1 MSDGWALRRSE
12 KGHAHATSNWKI
24 FTSRLFS
31 MSNNIDYFWGISI
44 APTFSIA
51 LLCWVHRS
59 EKVRNSPSSVMMQIN
74 NIFPWRNAGCGW
86 SILPNQL
93 IYRVNAWADM
103 SSRFCISFGE
113 KLNVW
118 SLISITLMTYYT
130 LETVKIDTFE
140 TRHVIIV
147 MSWWSLGMIFTLDL
161 MSSYFLTIWTH
172 PRYTFP
178 KSAAAALLL
187 GIGTAIGLGSPKALK
202 QFNSWARLYRYV
214 TGCPK
219 PCPGDSLCSFPLSL
233 SHFSEHQSPVPSP
246 PPLNSIKAL

>member
-31 MSNNIDYFWGISI
+31 MSNNIDYFWGIWI

-86 SILPNQL
+86 SILLNQL

-103 SSRFCISFGE
+103 SSRICISFGE
-113 KLNVW
+113 KLNVCSW
-118 SLISITLMTYYT
+118 ISITLMIYYT
-130 LETVKIDTFE
+130 SETVKIDTFE

-161 MSSYFLTIWTH
+161 MSLYLFTFWTRS
-172 PRYTFP
+172 RYIFP
-178 KSAAAALLL
+178 KSAAA
-187 GIGTAIGLGSPKALK
+187 
-202 QFNSWARLYRYV
+202 
-214 TGCPK
+214 
-219 PCPGDSLCSFPLSL
+219 PL
-233 SHFSEHQSPVPSP
+233 Q
-246 PPLNSIKAL
+246 